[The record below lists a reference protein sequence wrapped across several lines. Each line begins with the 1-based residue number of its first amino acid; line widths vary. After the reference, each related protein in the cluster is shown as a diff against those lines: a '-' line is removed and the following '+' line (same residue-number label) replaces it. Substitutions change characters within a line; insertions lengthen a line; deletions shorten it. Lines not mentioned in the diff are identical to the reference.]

1 MRRGMIVAVLVVAG
15 CVTHTYAPPDV
26 YVLAPEIGV
35 STTQPTD
42 RTLGMRPL
50 QAARPYK
57 QAIVFRAPGHIL
69 GQYDSALWAELPS
82 DALTRALADAIR
94 GTGRFR
100 DVGNAADMNAPDLIL
115 TGELRKLDE
124 VRTTDPWTAEC
135 EVRLE
140 LREARGPEVV
150 WAATLSATEPLA
162 KNEVSALAAA
172 MSRAVATVLNQAASR
187 IAEQ

>member
-1 MRRGMIVAVLVVAG
+1 MRRVMILAVLAVAG
-15 CVTHTYAPPDV
+15 CVSHTYAPPDV
-26 YVLAPEIGV
+26 YLLAPEIDV
-35 STTQPTD
+35 SPAQPTN
-42 RTLGMRPL
+42 RTLGIRAL

-69 GQYDSALWAELPS
+69 GQYDSVLWAELPS

-94 GTGRFR
+94 ATGRFR
-100 DVGNAADMNAPDLIL
+100 DVGNAADMNVPDLIL

-140 LREARGPEVV
+140 LREARGPGAV
-150 WAATLSATEPLA
+150 WADTLTAAQPLD
-162 KNEVSALAAA
+162 KNDLSALAAA